1 MSKMGKKMI
10 AACSV
15 AIGSIYAT
23 GYINTLSDAQAVQ
36 VTPAHHQK
44 KTTDQTDNQTIVND
58 SWGEDIA
65 PSNKKQSSANA
76 ESSAPKT
83 KYKDGTYSGQGSNR
97 IGTVYVS
104 VTIKNDR
111 IDTVEIT
118 EADTHYSESYIEGL
132 PSQVAQ
138 RQSSDVDV
146 VSGAT
151 LSTEDFQNAVDDA
164 LQQAMNA

>member
-1 MSKMGKKMI
+1 
-10 AACSV
+10 
-15 AIGSIYAT
+15 
-23 GYINTLSDAQAVQ
+23 
-36 VTPAHHQK
+36 
-44 KTTDQTDNQTIVND
+44 
-58 SWGEDIA
+58 
-65 PSNKKQSSANA
+65 
-76 ESSAPKT
+76 
-83 KYKDGTYSGQGSNR
+83 DGTYSGQGSNR

-111 IDTVEIT
+111 IETVEIT
-118 EADTHYSESYIEGL
+118 EADTHYSQSYIEGL
-132 PSQVAQ
+132 PAQVVQ

>member
-1 MSKMGKKMI
+1 MSKMGKTMI

-15 AIGSIYAT
+15 AIGSIYTT

-44 KTTDQTDNQTIVND
+44 KTTALTDNQTIVND

-65 PSNKKQSSANA
+65 SSNENHSSAST

-118 EADTHYSESYIEGL
+118 EADTHYSQSYIEGL
-132 PSQVAQ
+132 PSQVVQ
-138 RQSSDVDV
+138 RQSSNIDV

-151 LSTEDFQNAVDDA
+151 LSTEDFQNDVDYA
-164 LQQAMNA
+164 LVHSMNP

>member
-1 MSKMGKKMI
+1 
-10 AACSV
+10 
-15 AIGSIYAT
+15 
-23 GYINTLSDAQAVQ
+23 
-36 VTPAHHQK
+36 
-44 KTTDQTDNQTIVND
+44 
-58 SWGEDIA
+58 
-65 PSNKKQSSANA
+65 
-76 ESSAPKT
+76 
-83 KYKDGTYSGQGSNR
+83 KDGTYSGQGSNR

-132 PSQVAQ
+132 PSQVVQ